1 MALCTVKKRKKKRL
15 PFFLSILKIGDE
27 QIKTY
32 SETFFGTA
40 APVNTRKWHGY
51 YTKTNGKLNVL

>member
-1 MALCTVKKRKKKRL
+1 MYCKRKKKKKRL
-15 PFFLSILKIGDE
+15 PFFLSVLNIDDE

-40 APVNTRKWHGY
+40 APVSTRKWLRY

>member
-1 MALCTVKKRKKKRL
+1 MYCKKRKKKRL

-32 SETFFGTA
+32 SETFFSTA
-40 APVNTRKWHGY
+40 APVSTRKWHGY